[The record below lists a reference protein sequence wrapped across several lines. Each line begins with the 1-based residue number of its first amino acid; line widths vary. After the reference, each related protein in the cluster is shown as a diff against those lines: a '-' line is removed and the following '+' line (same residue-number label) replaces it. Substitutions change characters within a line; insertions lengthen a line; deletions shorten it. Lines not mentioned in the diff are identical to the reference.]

1 MKQLTTIHAKYIFI
15 LYFIVQLF
23 PAAGQ
28 AAEEADTSYAPGHL
42 KVKAEINKVFPKAF
56 IPGAIQ
62 FERKQY
68 WKIPVIYGGISALAY
83 MGFQQNQ
90 KHKNTIINFNN
101 IFEENAPLDYFVIYN
116 SEKFKEQRQG
126 LIQSKW
132 VRNAFWASAGAM
144 YTLSIAD
151 AIRPVRQ
158 EYHSPHKA
166 ALYSALLPGLGQA
179 YNGQYW
185 KIPLVYAGFGAFAY
199 FIHEHHTI
207 YQETKEAYLLRQK
220 YQDEYR
226 DLLDHT
232 GNEFA
237 GKEMI
242 RDEQLLEVKDKR
254 KRWRDQVILGTFAF
268 YLVNVADA
276 SVFGH
281 FYHFDVSED
290 LSYSINPVVIPSA
303 NVNNSLLGI
312 NFALNF

>member
-1 MKQLTTIHAKYIFI
+1 LKQLFTIHAKYIFI
-15 LYFIVQLF
+15 LYFIAHLF
-23 PAAGQ
+23 PAVGQ
-28 AAEEADTSYAPGHL
+28 PAEEADTSVVSGHL

-56 IPGAIQ
+56 IPGLVQ

-68 WKIPVIYGGISALAY
+68 WKIPVVYGGISALAF
-83 MGFQQNQ
+83 MGFQQN
-90 KHKNTIINFNN
+90 HKYKKTITNFNN
-101 IFEENAPLDYFVIYN
+101 IFKENAPVDYFVIYN
-116 SEKFKEQRQG
+116 SDKFKEQRQD

-132 VRNAFWASAGAM
+132 LRNAFWVGAGAM
-144 YTLSIAD
+144 YTLNIAD
-151 AIRPVRQ
+151 AIRPIRKD
-158 EYHSPHKA
+158 YHSPHKA
-166 ALYSALLPGLGQA
+166 ALYSALVPGLGQA
-179 YNGQYW
+179 YNDQYW

-220 YQDEYR
+220 YQGEYR
-226 DLLDHT
+226 GLLDDT

-237 GKEMI
+237 GEDNI
-242 RDEQLLEVKDKR
+242 RDERLLEVKDKR
-254 KRWRDQVILGTFAF
+254 KRWRNQVILATFGF

-281 FYHFDVSED
+281 FYHFDVSKD
-290 LSYSINPVVIPSA
+290 LSYSINPVVIPSP